1 MLFYYTG
8 GGHADLHNLHNP
20 LDFLAGTL
28 LVCQAQY
35 TRESFELLNAG
46 SKEINMT
53 GGVKKCM
60 ETTKSNTKSGRRQG

>member
-1 MLFYYTG
+1 MQP
-8 GGHADLHNLHNP
+8 ADLHNLHNP

-35 TRESFELLNAG
+35 TRESFELLNDALAG
-46 SKEINMT
+46 SKEINMN